1 MPETPVFSAAAVAAP
16 HTLAAEAGRAILAE
30 GGNAIEAMAA
40 MAATIAVVYPHM
52 NAIGGDG
59 FWLVR
64 EPGGRVR
71 AIEACGP
78 AGRLATIKRYR
89 DKGFDTIPP
98 RGPDA
103 ALTVAGAVG
112 GWQIALD
119 YAKSRGGKIPL
130 STLFTDAI
138 RFARDG
144 CPVSESEARGVP
156 NETEALHT
164 SPGF

>member
-1 MPETPVFSAAAVAAP
+1 MSDTPVFAAAAAP
-16 HTLAAEAGRAILAE
+16 HALAAETGRAILAE
-30 GGNAIEAMAA
+30 GGNAVEAMAA

-52 NAIGGDG
+52 NGLGGDG

-89 DKGFDTIPP
+89 DKGFDTIPN

-103 ALTVAGAVG
+103 TVTVAGAVG
-112 GWQIALD
+112 GCQVALD
-119 YAKSRGGKIPL
+119 YARSLGGRLPL
-130 STLFTDAI
+130 A
-138 RFARDG
+138 
-144 CPVSESEARGVP
+144 
-156 NETEALHT
+156 
-164 SPGF
+164 